1 MSDYNYTHEMDD
13 TSSNIYFLNDRNFVD
28 SLDTTIYNPIP
39 SLKLISA
46 LDKRIPDAN
55 LSSILSN
62 EISALSSGLSTLLS
76 IEIISARTLEISAIE
91 TSKSYTDSVS
101 SELSS
106 KLSDKLSQTINELS
120 HDVERFEDNAHVY
133 GHVITSWQ
141 QEKGKVDIKTRRL
154 ISSDISG
161 LITQN
166 QVEGL
171 TLDLNN
177 RLLSSVADDKFISQL
192 SVDEQKKQIVF
203 CNPNG
208 ECKGSFSY
216 EDFIVDGFLD
226 EVEYDENCKT
236 LTFTWNTD
244 AKPSKQKTI
253 INLSSLID
261 TYEAGSGL
269 ILDGKTFNVDFGKV
283 TPLSTTSEIQTYVT
297 KLSGDG
303 DNLGIVKTLSNDI
316 STLFKIGAKT
326 LKYTGHIIDADVQNK
341 TLIDVIHDSN
351 LVESGKI
358 ENGSFITL
366 QFTTRQ
372 NERITT
378 KDGIDVGNGDI
389 IVVHNHG
396 ENTFVDVNDLS
407 VNKNI
412 FRIKAG
418 ASYYDVFELS
428 AGLSTDI
435 IALSTSLSS
444 DIIALSTVLST
455 EISAETIARDEA
467 VKALSTALSTDIDT
481 LSAAL
486 STEIST
492 EVINRTKA
500 VENLSTALSTDI
512 DALSDAL
519 SIEISAETKA
529 REEAIKALDDKLS
542 SAWHF
547 IGVMKAVPAGDE
559 DGKYSNGDV
568 IIVNKKFTDLD
579 GIEKT
584 AAVEYAFDGINW
596 QQLGDESSGVSKY
609 ELKTAIDDLSATV
622 SAEIDADVEALSTSL
637 SNTVDAKILDLST
650 NLSTEISAEAI
661 ARNEAVEAREK
672 NDAYLSTKI
681 DAKIYAQMS
690 DNAGNVS
697 VDTLTMH
704 KISAEKYAELL
715 KSDEIVETD
724 LYAISSDY
732 IDGYG
737 EQVKNIA
744 DGEDKTDAATYGQ
757 VIELSTALSNDVKLS
772 VSTLEQKIEANQ
784 DNDEYLSTKIDAKI
798 YAQIGDN
805 ADKVS
810 VDTMTMHKISA
821 EKYAELLKTDKIV
834 ETDLYVVSS
843 ENVTGYDKRIIDV
856 GEPHDSSD
864 AATKGYVDDISS
876 DISSA
881 ISHNFTVEIEKQ
893 LSTLQY
899 NSHIDEAISSICWL
913 RDMLS
918 TIIIKMGGQI
928 TLKEYTNNENKEDN
942 NNENNV

>member
-46 LDKRIPDAN
+46 LDKRIPDVN

-62 EISALSSGLSTLLS
+62 EISTLSSGLSTLLS
-76 IEIISARTLEISAIE
+76 IEIISARTLEISAIN
-91 TSKSYTDSVS
+91 TSKSYTNNVS

-177 RLLSSVADDKFISQL
+177 RLLSSIADDKFISQL

-216 EDFIVDGFLD
+216 EDFVIDGFLD

-269 ILDGKTFNVDFGKV
+269 SLDGKTFNVDFGKV
-283 TPLSTTSEIQTYVT
+283 TPLSTTSEIQNYVT

-303 DNLGIVKTLSNDI
+303 ENLGIVKALSNDI
-316 STLFKIGAKT
+316 LTLFKIGAKT
-326 LKYTGHIIDADVQNK
+326 LKYNGHIIDADVQNK
-341 TLIDVIHDSN
+341 TLIDMIHDSN

-358 ENGSFITL
+358 ENGSVITL

-378 KDGIDVGNGDI
+378 KDGIDIGNGDI

-396 ENTFVDVNDLS
+396 ENTFIDVNDLS

-444 DIIALSTVLST
+444 DIIALSTALST
-455 EISAETIARDEA
+455 EISAETIARNKAIE
-467 VKALSTALSTDIDT
+467 ALSTALSTD
-481 LSAAL
+481 LSAE
-486 STEIST
+486 T
-492 EVINRTKA
+492 INRTKA
-500 VENLSTALSTDI
+500 IEALSDALSTDI
-512 DALSDAL
+512 DS
-519 SIEISAETKA
+519 
-529 REEAIKALDDKLS
+529 
-542 SAWHF
+542 
-547 IGVMKAVPAGDE
+547 
-559 DGKYSNGDV
+559 
-568 IIVNKKFTDLD
+568 
-579 GIEKT
+579 
-584 AAVEYAFDGINW
+584 
-596 QQLGDESSGVSKY
+596 
-609 ELKTAIDDLSATV
+609 
-622 SAEIDADVEALSTSL
+622 LST
-637 SNTVDAKILDLST
+637 A
-650 NLSTEISAEAI
+650 LSTEISAETI
-661 ARNEAVEAREK
+661 ARKANDEFLSGQIDALSDGISADVEALSANLSEEIDALSTDLSTDLSSEIIDRKENDAYLSTKIDAKIYAQIGDDAKSVSVDTMTIHKISDKKYAELLNTKGGIVETDIYVISSDYIDGYGERVKNIDDGEEATDAATYGQLLSLSTSLSADIIALSTDLSIDLSSEVEAREK

-681 DAKIYAQMS
+681 DGKISAQIG
-690 DNAGNVS
+690 DNAKSVS

-704 KISAEKYAELL
+704 KISAKKYAELL
-715 KSDEIVETD
+715 KNGGITS
-724 LYAISSDY
+724 
-732 IDGYG
+732 
-737 EQVKNIA
+737 
-744 DGEDKTDAATYGQ
+744 
-757 VIELSTALSNDVKLS
+757 
-772 VSTLEQKIEANQ
+772 
-784 DNDEYLSTKIDAKI
+784 
-798 YAQIGDN
+798 
-805 ADKVS
+805 
-810 VDTMTMHKISA
+810 
-821 EKYAELLKTDKIV
+821 
-834 ETDLYVVSS
+834 TDLYVVSS
-843 ENVTGYDKRIIDV
+843 EYVTGYDKRIIDV
-856 GEPHDSSD
+856 GEPQDSSD
-864 AATKGYVDDISS
+864 AATKGYVDTISS

-881 ISHNFTVEIEKQ
+881 ISHNFTVKIEKQ

-899 NSHIDEAISSICWL
+899 NSSISEAISSICWL

-918 TIIIKMGGQI
+918 TIIINMGGQI
-928 TLKEYTNNENKEDN
+928 TLKEDTNNENKEDN

>member
-1 MSDYNYTHEMDD
+1 MSDYNYTHKMDD

-46 LDKRIPDAN
+46 LDKRIPGVN
-55 LSSILSN
+55 LSSMLSN
-62 EISALSSGLSTLLS
+62 EISTLSSGLSTLLS
-76 IEIISARTLEISAIE
+76 IEIISARTLEISAIN
-91 TSKSYTDSVS
+91 TSKSYTNNVS

-120 HDVERFEDNAHVY
+120 HDVERFEDDTHVY
-133 GHVITSWQ
+133 GHVIASWQ

-192 SVDEQKKQIVF
+192 SVDKQKKQIVF

-244 AKPSKQKTI
+244 SKPSKQKTI

-341 TLIDVIHDSN
+341 TLIDVIHGSN
-351 LVESGKI
+351 LVENGKI
-358 ENGSFITL
+358 ENGSVITL

-372 NERITT
+372 HERITT
-378 KDGIDVGNGDI
+378 QDGIDVGNGDI

-396 ENTFVDVNDLS
+396 ENAFIDVNDLS

-444 DIIALSTVLST
+444 DIIALSTALST
-455 EISAETIARDEA
+455 EISAEAIARNEA
-467 VKALSTALSTDIDT
+467 VKALSTALSTDIDA
-481 LSAAL
+481 LSNAL
-486 STEIST
+486 STEISAET
-492 EVINRTKA
+492 IARKANDDFLSGQIDTLSDGISADVKALSTALSTDLSVEIINRTKA
-500 VENLSTALSTDI
+500 VEDLSTALSTDI
-512 DALSDAL
+512 DSLSAALSA
-519 SIEISAETKA
+519 EISAETKA
-529 REEAIKALDDKLS
+529 RNKAIKALEDRLS

-547 IGVMKAVPAGDE
+547 VGVMKAVPTDNTGY
-559 DGKYSNGDV
+559 KNGDV
-568 IIVNKKFTDLD
+568 IIINKDFTDIN
-579 GIEKT
+579 GSTKK
-584 AAVEYAFDGINW
+584 AAIEYAFDGEKW

-650 NLSTEISAEAI
+650 NLSTDLSAEI
-661 ARNEAVEAREK
+661 EDRQE

-681 DAKIYAQMS
+681 DGKIYAQMS
-690 DNAGNVS
+690 DNANNVS

-715 KSDEIVETD
+715 
-724 LYAISSDY
+724 
-732 IDGYG
+732 
-737 EQVKNIA
+737 
-744 DGEDKTDAATYGQ
+744 
-757 VIELSTALSNDVKLS
+757 
-772 VSTLEQKIEANQ
+772 
-784 DNDEYLSTKIDAKI
+784 
-798 YAQIGDN
+798 
-805 ADKVS
+805 
-810 VDTMTMHKISA
+810 MTEGGITS
-821 EKYAELLKTDKIV
+821 
-834 ETDLYVVSS
+834 TDLYVVSS
-843 ENVTGYDKRIIDV
+843 EYVTGYDKRIIDV
-856 GEPHDSSD
+856 GKPQNPSD
-864 AATKGYVDDISS
+864 AATKKYVDDINSDIRS
-876 DISSA
+876 DISR
-881 ISHNFTVEIEKQ
+881 HFTVEIEKQ

-899 NSHIDEAISSICWL
+899 NSHISEAISSICWL

-918 TIIIKMGGQI
+918 TIIINMGGQI
-928 TLKEYTNNENKEDN
+928 TLKKDANNENNKEDN